1 MPLKNKPQET
11 AKEHEPAKFEVA
23 NIKPIQ
29 GKKDSYRMTLIING
43 VKIYGA
49 KYITY
54 TGTDGKDAS
63 FISFPSYKGADNKF
77 YNVCWY
83 PISDQEL
90 QAIERLMETEL
101 GDGTWSAI

>member
-1 MPLKNKPQET
+1 MPLNNKPQET
-11 AKEHEPAKFEVA
+11 AKEHEPAKFEVT
-23 NIKPIQ
+23 NIKAIQ
-29 GKKDSYRMTLIING
+29 GKKDSYRMTLVING
-43 VKIYGA
+43 VKVYGA

-63 FISFPSYKGADNKF
+63 FISFPSYKGADNKY

-90 QAIERLMETEL
+90 RAIERLMEAAL
-101 GDGTWSAI
+101 GDGEQLPF

>member
-1 MPLKNKPQET
+1 MPLKSKPAEK
-11 AKEHEPAKFEVA
+11 KEHAPAMFEVA
-23 NIKPIQ
+23 NVKPIQ

-54 TGTDGKDAS
+54 TGTDGKDTS
-63 FISFPSYKGADNKF
+63 FISFPSYKGADNKY

-90 QAIERLMETEL
+90 AEIEKLMEAAL
-101 GDGTWSAI
+101 GSGEDVPF

>member
-1 MPLKNKPQET
+1 MPLNTKPAKT
-11 AKEHEPAKFEVA
+11 KEHEPAKFEVT
-23 NIKPIQ
+23 NIKTIQ
-29 GKKDSYRMTLIING
+29 GKKDSYRMTLVING

-63 FISFPSYKGADNKF
+63 FISFPSYKGKDDKF

-83 PISDQEL
+83 PINDLEL
-90 QAIERLMETEL
+90 QTIERLMEAAL
-101 GDGTWSAI
+101 GDGE

>member
-1 MPLKNKPQET
+1 MPLNAKPKET
-11 AKEHEPAKFEVA
+11 REHEPAKFEVA
-23 NIKPIQ
+23 NIKAIQ
-29 GKKDSYRMTLIING
+29 GKKDSYRMTLVING

-54 TGTDGKDAS
+54 TDTDGKDAS
-63 FISFPSYKGADNKF
+63 FISFPSYKGADNKY

-90 QAIERLMETEL
+90 HDIERLMEAAL
-101 GDGTWSAI
+101 GDGE